1 MPRVTTAART
11 AAPARRGRSSDVVAA
26 IDDLLFDPG
35 RWFAIDR
42 HNRRVPRVVIPT
54 RQAGLGLVGRGQVA
68 TIVGRL
74 RPEAVAIDIDLDD
87 WRAVR
92 AMEEVTTW
100 CDQHGL
106 CRLIRPSGAA
116 GHWHIL
122 IVHGRLLDG
131 LQAFVHDL
139 RGRLAASAKQIDLR
153 RTLRPLTAPHRL
165 GNTPPPTFAPLTP
178 VETLRRLT
186 LSLPTSRRPNR
197 QPGQFRPDGSDA
209 VLVPRP
215 RSARPL
221 PQPWEQYLS
230 EGVRPTIGG
239 QDHSRSTYEAIAT
252 GALLRAG
259 HTADTAW
266 QQIMA
271 AHPDAMDKA
280 RSNKRRW
287 LNHVW
292 NRAVVDDNTFTP
304 KVSSDP
310 NIMAATAMARAKL
323 WRLLPGQRSRTSI
336 LRVALAVLDRMER
349 VGSLRVPVPER
360 DLVLDTGITDRK
372 TIRTALRQLHAHGIG
387 TLHTDTLEPGARRAH
402 TSFEF
407 SVPAVKGPEIPPPGS
422 HTPLP
427 PVLWHVLPPNA
438 AIFWHHLRTSS
449 SPARPDEILSR
460 TGQTA
465 PGALTSRH
473 QLGDAIDVLR
483 QLGRAGLVR
492 CDEHGAWQTTTPA
505 PNDPGYQAAIAGARQ
520 IHQVRY
526 GQIKAERAAYRS
538 RVYSEWGRQR
548 AAAIEND
555 QLRHQAWWDGLG
567 EPERERRRS
576 HAAQEFVKRS
586 PGNQAQDKHR
596 WATLRDANGIS
607 EADRHD
613 QWVSSIPDDEYR
625 RRSTERARIFASR
638 PCHEQRTLATDWDAH
653 RREFSV
659 ARGYSREAALELEGA
674 SSQVHKW
681 LIGHWVG
688 SGFEASGGEEHAEAV
703 VVSVA
708 EATGQSAMEFDQPVH
723 RFSSA
728 IVGAVGVEVGQER
741 GFPAA

>member
-35 RWFAIDR
+35 GWFAIDR

-54 RQAGLGLVGRGQVA
+54 RQAGLDLVGRGQVA

-74 RPEAVAIDIDLDD
+74 RPEAAAIDIDLDD

-92 AMEEVTTW
+92 AVDEITAW

-131 LQAFVHDL
+131 LQDFVHDL

-153 RTLRPLTAPHRL
+153 HTLRPLTAPHRM
-165 GNTPPPTFAPLTP
+165 GSTPPPTFAPLTP
-178 VETLRRLT
+178 AETLRRLT
-186 LSLPTSRRPNR
+186 LALPTDRGPNR
-197 QPGQFRPDGSDA
+197 QPGLFRPNGSDV
-209 VLVPRP
+209 VLVPSPRP
-215 RSARPL
+215 PRPL
-221 PQPWEQYLS
+221 PQPWEQYLR
-230 EGVRPTIGG
+230 EGVRPMIGG

-266 QQIMA
+266 QQILA

-287 LNHVW
+287 LTHVW
-292 NRAVVDDNTFTP
+292 NRAVIDDNTFTP
-304 KVSSDP
+304 NASRDP
-310 NIMAATAMARAKL
+310 NIIAATAMARAKL

-372 TIRTALRQLHAHGIG
+372 TIRASLRQLHAHGIG
-387 TLHTDTLEPGARRAH
+387 TLHTGTLEPGASRAH

-407 SVPAVKGPEIPPPGS
+407 SVPAVRGPEIPPPGS

-427 PVLWHVLPPNA
+427 PALWHVLPPNA

-465 PGALTSRH
+465 PGALASRR
-473 QLGDAIDVLR
+473 QLGNAIDVLR
-483 QLGRAGLVR
+483 QLARVGLVT

-505 PNDPGYQAAIAGARQ
+505 PNEPGYQAAIAEARQ
-520 IHQVRY
+520 IHQVRS

-538 RVYSEWGRQR
+538 RVHSAWGRQR

-555 QLRHQAWWDGLG
+555 QRRHRAWWDTLT
-567 EPERERRRS
+567 EHERQLRRS
-576 HAAQEFVKRS
+576 NAAKEFVKRS
-586 PGNQAQDKHR
+586 PCDQVQDKRR
-596 WATLRDANGIS
+596 WAVEREADGIS
-607 EADRHD
+607 ETKRHD
-613 QWVSSIPDDEYR
+613 QWGSSMPDDEYR
-625 RRSTERARIFASR
+625 RRSANRTRIFAAR
-638 PCHEQRTLATDWDAH
+638 PRHEQWALAADWDAH
-653 RREFSV
+653 RRKFNV
-659 ARGYSREAALELEGA
+659 GRGCSRRLG
-674 SSQVHKW
+674 
-681 LIGHWVG
+681 
-688 SGFEASGGEEHAEAV
+688 
-703 VVSVA
+703 
-708 EATGQSAMEFDQPVH
+708 
-723 RFSSA
+723 
-728 IVGAVGVEVGQER
+728 
-741 GFPAA
+741 

>member
-1 MPRVTTAART
+1 MPSVTTAART

-26 IDDLLFDPG
+26 IDDLLFDPSG
-35 RWFAIDR
+35 WFAIDR

-54 RQAGLGLVGRGQVA
+54 RQAGLGLVGSGQVA

-92 AMEEVTTW
+92 AVDEVTAW
-100 CDQHGL
+100 CDQHEL
-106 CRLIRPSGAA
+106 WRLIRPSGAA

-131 LQAFVHDL
+131 LQDLVHDL

-165 GNTPPPTFAPLTP
+165 GSTPPPTFAPLTP
-178 VETLRRLT
+178 AETLRRLT
-186 LSLPTSRRPNR
+186 LALPTGRGPNR
-197 QPGQFRPDGSDA
+197 QHGQFRPNGSDA

-215 RSARPL
+215 RPARPL

-271 AHPDAMDKA
+271 AHPAAMDKA

-292 NRAVVDDNTFTP
+292 NRAVIDDNTFAP
-304 KVSSDP
+304 NASRDP
-310 NIMAATAMARAKL
+310 TIMAATAMARAGL
-323 WRLLPGQRSRTSI
+323 WRLLPGQRLRTSI

-372 TIRTALRQLHAHGIG
+372 TIRASLRQLHAHGIG
-387 TLHTDTLEPGARRAH
+387 TLHTDTLQPGARRAH

-438 AIFWHHLRTSS
+438 SIFWHHLRTSS

-465 PGALTSRH
+465 PGAVASRH

-483 QLGRAGLVR
+483 QLARASLVT
-492 CDEHGAWQTTTPA
+492 CDEHGSWQTATPA
-505 PNDPGYQAAIAGARQ
+505 PNEPGYQAAIADARQ

-526 GQIKAERAAYRS
+526 GEIAAVRAAYRS
-538 RVYSEWGRQR
+538 RIYSAWGRQR

-555 QLRHQAWWDGLG
+555 QLRHQAWWDSLG
-567 EPERERRRS
+567 EPERQRRRS
-576 HAAQEFVKRS
+576 NAAKEFIKQRPCEQAQEK
-586 PGNQAQDKHR
+586 DR
-596 WATLRDANGIS
+596 WATQREANGLN
-607 EADRHD
+607 EARRHN
-613 QWVSSIPDDEYR
+613 QWRSSIPDDEYR
-625 RRSTERARIFASR
+625 RREADRARIFRAR
-638 PCHEQRTLATDWDAH
+638 PRREQWTLAADWDAH
-653 RREFSV
+653 RRKFSV
-659 ARGYSREAALELEGA
+659 SRESLLVALMPEPDLGTPSDHDDGLPRSAECYVEL
-674 SSQVHKW
+674 SR
-681 LIGHWVG
+681 IGEVLDVRDDY
-688 SGFEASGGEEHAEAV
+688 V
-703 VVSVA
+703 V
-708 EATGQSAMEFDQPVH
+708 EFKSLHQQGP
-723 RFSSA
+723 
-728 IVGAVGVEVGQER
+728 
-741 GFPAA
+741 